1 MLPRCWKSLA
11 ASLADDW
18 GFVGASDQFELHSG
32 IVSRIFRVFGWNE
45 VESDDLFYL
54 HPAVRV
60 CANTLFYKF
69 MLKKLRSGILMK
81 VSAV

>member
-1 MLPRCWKSLA
+1 MA

-18 GFVGASDQFELHSG
+18 GFVGASDQFKLRIG

-54 HPAVRV
+54 HPAVRA
-60 CANTLFYKF
+60 CSNTLFYKLI
-69 MLKKLRSGILMK
+69 LKKPWSGTLMK
-81 VSAV
+81 LSAV